1 MKHSRFFATTA
12 VAFSTL
18 LSFYS
23 CTNAKEEKK
32 ADETKTDATAVQPV
46 EPAAQAKPA
55 NVLIIKHKVANFTKW
70 MSSYESHDSARL
82 AYGLHNYVVSRGAKD
97 SNMVMVAL
105 KMDDVNKAKEFAA
118 MPDLKE
124 RMKKGGVLGTP
135 TFDYRDV
142 QMLDN
147 STNASTARVMISH
160 KVKDWDAWK
169 KEFDKHKQA
178 RMDAGLTDRALSY
191 SIGDNHMVSIVA
203 VVNDMK
209 KAEAF
214 MSSKDLK
221 DKMTA
226 AGVEGPPTIFF
237 YNVVKSYQ

>member
-1 MKHSRFFATTA
+1 
-12 VAFSTL
+12 
-18 LSFYS
+18 
-23 CTNAKEEKK
+23 
-32 ADETKTDATAVQPV
+32 
-46 EPAAQAKPA
+46 
-55 NVLIIKHKVANFTKW
+55 
-70 MSSYESHDSARL
+70 
-82 AYGLHNYVVSRGAKD
+82 
-97 SNMVMVAL
+97 MVMVAL

-147 STNASTARVMISH
+147 STNASSSRVMIWH

-169 KEFDKHKQA
+169 KEFDKHKQV
-178 RMDAGLTDRALSY
+178 RMDAGLTDRALAY
-191 SIGDNHMVSIVA
+191 SVGDNHMVSIVA
-203 VVNDMK
+203 IVNDMK

-214 MSSKDLK
+214 MNSKDLK

-237 YNVVKSYQ
+237 YNVVKSY

>member
-1 MKHSRFFATTA
+1 MKLSRFFATTA
-12 VAFSTL
+12 VALSTL
-18 LSFYS
+18 LFLSS
-23 CTNAKEEKK
+23 CNNSSDEKK
-32 ADETKTDATAVQPV
+32 ADETKTDATAVQPA
-46 EPAAQAKPA
+46 EPATPAKPA

-70 MSSYESHDSARL
+70 MALYESHDSARL

-97 SNMVMVAL
+97 TNMVMVAL
-105 KMDDVNKAKEFAA
+105 RMDDANKAKEFAA

-124 RMKKGGVLGTP
+124 RMKKGGVLGMP
-135 TFDYRDV
+135 AFNYLDV

-147 STNASTARVMISH
+147 STNASASRVMIWH

-169 KEFDKHKQA
+169 KEFDSHKQV
-178 RMDAGLTDRALSY
+178 RMDAGLTDRALAY
-191 SIGDNHMVSIVA
+191 SVGDNHMVSIVA

-214 MSSKDLK
+214 MISKDLK

-226 AGVEGPPTIFF
+226 AGVEGPPAIFF
-237 YNVVKSYQ
+237 YNVVKSY

>member
-12 VAFSTL
+12 VALSTL
-18 LSFYS
+18 LFLSS
-23 CTNAKEEKK
+23 CNNASEEKK
-32 ADETKTDATAVQPV
+32 ADETKTDATVAPPA
-46 EPAAQAKPA
+46 EPAAPAKPA

-70 MSSYESHDSARL
+70 MALYESHDSARL
-82 AYGLHNYVVSRGAKD
+82 AYGLHNYVVSRGVKD
-97 SNMVMVAL
+97 TNMVMVAL

-124 RMKKGGVLGTP
+124 RMKKGGVLGIP

-169 KEFDKHKQA
+169 KEFESHKQV

-191 SIGDNHMVSIVA
+191 SIGDNHMVNIVA

-237 YNVVKSYQ
+237 YNVVKSY